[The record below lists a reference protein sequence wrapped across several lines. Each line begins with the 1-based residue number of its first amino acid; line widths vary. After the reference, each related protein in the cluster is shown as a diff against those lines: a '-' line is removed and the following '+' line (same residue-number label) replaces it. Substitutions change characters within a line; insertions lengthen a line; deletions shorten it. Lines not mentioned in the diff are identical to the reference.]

1 MERTLKHLIQI
12 SFLNSIIFRLG
23 NEALQF
29 AGDNIEE
36 YGVAYGME
44 KSLKTISACFWI
56 NTPASYQHTHQP
68 NIISYSIFGNKDFL
82 VCMRGNVL
90 EVHRLEVAF
99 KYVINCFY
107 IMKLLS

>member
-1 MERTLKHLIQI
+1 M
-12 SFLNSIIFRLG
+12 RLG

-36 YGVAYGME
+36 YAIARGLE
-44 KSLKTISACFWI
+44 KSLKAISACFWI

-68 NIISYSIFGNKDFL
+68 TIISYSIFAYNDFL
-82 VCMRGNVL
+82 VCMRGNML

-99 KYVINCFY
+99 RYVINCFY
-107 IMKLLS
+107 IMKSLS